1 MPFMLSVEL
10 WGFHL
15 GPAPVIVASLV
26 IALLLCFVVFY
37 LLSFVLIWRRMARAT
52 KALKALR
59 GRGGVATKPDVGQIF
74 HRKGSLQHAWAE
86 YAETLHPQTE
96 RDENGEEVLAA
107 LRATLPA
114 EAFFTSQSAVDTP
127 LHAEFFRHLPG
138 ILTGIGIIGTF
149 SGLIMGLHDFKIT
162 SQPNELNAGLAGLI
176 ASVTEAFVAS
186 GFAIAVA
193 MFVTLLEKLCL
204 NIAYLSLDK
213 LVAAIDTLYD
223 AGVGEEYLR
232 RLVQSSEESATQT
245 RHLKDSLVEDLKQ
258 LLTDLTERQI
268 AAGREMNHGLAG
280 QIGGAIS
287 QSLETPLSRIAGVVE
302 RASSDQGSQ
311 VHGMLQDVLAAFM
324 AKLDDTLGGSM
335 QNLSSMMGDSVGAM
349 RDMQAGFQKLLDDMG
364 RAGDSANR
372 AMGDQLAQMMA
383 DAELRQRQMVDSLA
397 LAVEE
402 MQKRMV
408 GGQAEV
414 QSQMTTAVAE
424 LKDAMR
430 GMMTELAEQ
439 RAAQSRNG
447 EADMQRM
454 QQTMQ
459 EMLERLAQ
467 SGEQA
472 ARSYGNRIDETLG
485 AVQSKMDEFL
495 TASQSRQDANDKRA
509 QELMQSL
516 DQRIAALLETAKA
529 GADAM
534 RENTRGLNEVT
545 TRAVD
550 GMNRGAETMRLAA
563 DGFSTAGTRVA
574 GSLDKA
580 AELQDRLTSAAQG
593 LESQGRA
600 VVEVVGAY
608 DRSRGSL
615 EAMAETLRT
624 VAEEATQRAGL
635 SRQVVDDMSSL
646 VARFEVVQKH
656 TEGYLGQVD
665 DVLKQGFDTFS
676 TAVVDGMQKVHG
688 EFHTELAQAV
698 KMIAYEIDELSA
710 VLETFR
716 AKVD

>member
-1 MPFMLSVEL
+1 MPFSLSL
-10 WGFHL
+10 HILGFDL
-15 GPAPVIVASLV
+15 GPVPLLVASFV
-26 IALLLCFVVFY
+26 ALLFLCFFGFY
-37 LLSFVLIWRRMARAT
+37 LLPFIQVRHRMAVAA
-52 KALKALR
+52 KALDALR
-59 GRGGVATKPDVGQIF
+59 IRGGVATKDEVARVFAG
-74 HRKGSLQHAWAE
+74 KGSLEHAWAE

-96 RDENGEEVLAA
+96 RDENGAEVVSA

-114 EAFFTSQSAVDTP
+114 EAFFNTQSTVDIP

-138 ILTGIGIIGTF
+138 IMTGIGIIGTF
-149 SGLIMGLHDFKIT
+149 TGLILGLHDFKIS
-162 SQPNELNAGLAGLI
+162 SQPKELNDGLRGLI
-176 ASVTEAFVAS
+176 LSVTEAFVAS
-186 GFAIAVA
+186 GFAITVA
-193 MFVTLLEKLCL
+193 MLVTLVEKLGL
-204 NIAYLSLDK
+204 NIAYRRLEC
-213 LVAAIDTLYD
+213 LVAAIDKLYD

-232 RLVQSSEESATQT
+232 RLVHSSEEGATQT
-245 RHLKDSLVEDLKQ
+245 RHLKDSLVDDLKL
-258 LLTDLTERQI
+258 LLTELTERQI
-268 AAGREMNHGLAG
+268 AAGREMNQGLAG
-280 QIGGAIS
+280 QIGGAIG
-287 QSLETPLSRIAGVVE
+287 QSLETPLNRIAGVVE

-311 VHGMLQDVLAAFM
+311 VHGMLQDVLTAFM
-324 AKLDDTLGGSM
+324 AKLDDSLGGSM
-335 QNLSSMMGDSVGAM
+335 QNLSAMMADSVHAM
-349 RDMQAGFQKLLDDMG
+349 RDMQTGFQKLLTDMG
-364 RAGDSANR
+364 QAGDSASR
-372 AMGDQLAQMMA
+372 SMGDQLARMMA
-383 DAELRQRQMVDSLA
+383 EAEQRQRQMVDTLA

-402 MQKRMV
+402 MQKRMS

-414 QSQMTTAVAE
+414 QSQMTGAVAE

-439 RAAQSRNG
+439 RSAQAQNG
-447 EADMQRM
+447 LADMQRL

-472 ARSYGNRIDETLG
+472 AHNYGSRIDESLG
-485 AVQSKMDEFL
+485 AVQAKIETFL
-495 TASQSRQDANDKRA
+495 TASQTRQDANDQRA
-509 QELMQSL
+509 QGLMQSL
-516 DQRIAALLETAKA
+516 DQRMVALVETAKA

-534 RENTRGLNEVT
+534 RDSTRCLNEVT

-580 AELQDRLTSAAQG
+580 AELQDRLTAAAQG

-600 VVEVVGAY
+600 VSDVIGAY

-615 EAMAETLRT
+615 EAMAETLRR
-624 VAEEATQRAGL
+624 VAEEASQRASL

-646 VARFEVVQKH
+646 VARFEVVQQH
-656 TEGYLGQVD
+656 TEGYLGQVN
-665 DVLKQGFDTFS
+665 DVLTQGFDTFS

-688 EFHTELAQAV
+688 EFHTELSQAV
-698 KMIAYEIDELSA
+698 KMIAYEVQELA
-710 VLETFR
+710 VTLENFR